1 MILACAAPITAI
13 MFAGFAR
20 NYYLRAWIGT
30 RPISAMVHVHGLVMT
45 AWVSLFLTQTLL
57 VARRRT
63 DLHRKLGVA
72 GAILAAVLVALGVYT
87 IAVAIERQQP
97 GADPKTFAEMF
108 VAFDGASLLLFFG
121 LVLAALF
128 NRRRPETH
136 RRLMLLA
143 MVSLLPPAFGRL
155 VAYVTHDHVFEIV
168 LVLMCATVLSVVVV
182 DRLRNRRTHP
192 AFVYGGALVI
202 GANAATYLAQMWA
215 P

>member
-1 MILACAAPITAI
+1 MFLACAALITVI

-30 RPISAMVHVHGLVMT
+30 RPISLMVHVHGFVMT
-45 AWVSLFLTQTLL
+45 AWVSLFLTQALL
-57 VARRRT
+57 VATRRT
-63 DLHRKLGVA
+63 DIHRKLGVA
-72 GAILAAVLVALGVYT
+72 GAVLAALVVALGIYT

-97 GADPKTFAEMF
+97 GADAKTFAEMF

-128 NRRRPETH
+128 NRRHPDTH

-155 VAYVTHDHVFEIV
+155 VAYFTHEHVFEIV
-168 LVLMCATVLSVVVV
+168 LVLMGATVLSVVVA
-182 DRLRNRRTHP
+182 DRLRNGRTHP
-192 AFVYGGALVI
+192 ALVYGAALVI
-202 GANAATYLAQMWA
+202 GTNVATYLAQMWA